1 MVFVQILLIFHSPIS
16 AKAFYYFDCH
26 RLAKNTSFL
35 RHDYNVECWAEKWV
49 AFLPFALVL
58 LIGFAVA
65 VPFLLGLVLWSK
77 RATLH
82 TPAVRQNLGFLYNRY
97 QKGAEFWE
105 VHELFRKML
114 LTGLLVY
121 LPSTTR
127 TAAAI
132 LICVFAV
139 ASLNYFRPHS
149 NVLVFWV
156 CQISFVLTT
165 CKYIITVMT
174 SMGGEDDR
182 DDVMLGVLL
191 VSFDVVAFLLGGLCI
206 VVIFGL
212 FVCHKK
218 ESSATTIVPQRA
230 GPTRTTRGMMKESS
244 ATRIVPQPTGAKR
257 TTRGIR
263 KQMTEK
269 GSMRYNVK
277 VALLMKK
284 AGDAAN
290 AHEESRDACLKARE
304 REKKSAKNRL
314 SNRLRERSQ
323 LTEGR
328 KLRVEKSNE

>member
-1 MVFVQILLIFHSPIS
+1 MFFVQILLIFHSPIS

-26 RLAKNTSFL
+26 RLAENTSFL
-35 RHDYNVECWAEKWV
+35 RHDYNVECWKDQWY

-65 VPFLLGLVLWSK
+65 VPLLLGLVLWSK

-174 SMGGEDDR
+174 SMGGEDER

-218 ESSATTIVPQRA
+218 ERVVQLEQQTKVVPQRA
-230 GPTRTTRGMMKESS
+230 GAKRTTRGMMKQG
-244 ATRIVPQPTGAKR
+244 TV
-257 TTRGIR
+257 
-263 KQMTEK
+263 K
-269 GSMRYNVK
+269 GSLRYNVK

-290 AHEESRDACLKARE
+290 AHEQSRDVCLKARE

-323 LTEGR
+323 LTEGKNLKGLR
-328 KLRVEKSNE
+328 KAINE